1 MVNLT
6 SAEVNWVPSWNLTS
20 GRSLN
25 SQDLSPVAFQEVATR
40 GIRFRSGSRDVSV
53 SNRLKVQV
61 ISAEPVLICGSSFEM
76 SDGVAMISS
85 VLLAGAFEVA
95 LPVLWTAAAGA
106 GPAAPGT
113 AAPAGLAAG
122 DGEAPAAGEA
132 AAAAAGEA
140 GAAAGA
146 AGAIVAAG
154 AAGFAASV
162 GLAAGAD

>member
-40 GIRFRSGSRDVSV
+40 GIRFRSGSREVSV
-53 SNRLKVQV
+53 SYRLKVQV
-61 ISAEPVLICGSSFEM
+61 ISADPVLICGSSFEM

-85 VLLAGAFEVA
+85 VLLAGALAVA

-132 AAAAAGEA
+132 ATAAGEA

-146 AGAIVAAG
+146 AGAVVAAG

-162 GLAAGAD
+162 GLAVG